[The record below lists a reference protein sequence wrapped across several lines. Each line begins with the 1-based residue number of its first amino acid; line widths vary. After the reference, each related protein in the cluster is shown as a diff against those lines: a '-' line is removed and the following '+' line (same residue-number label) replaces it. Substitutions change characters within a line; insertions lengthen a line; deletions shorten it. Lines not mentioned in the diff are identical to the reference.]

1 MKNIMLVVVLFFC
14 LIVDGV
20 ILYMYTKDARPSDTP
35 LPHVVI
41 PPGGSTII
49 PPDATPPN
57 NPVPPAPIVRM
68 PEFIEVPLVN
78 NRIKED
84 SLYADIINHSRNPV
98 LDHNRATNAHETTHM
113 INNDIRNA
121 ATRQLG
127 KKMNGFYVRQ
137 GKGVVVEEPKCKKND
152 IKEFLP
158 QSLQSYR
165 YKTYIAGQQAWNDQP
180 LYIMDEAIAY
190 WNDAMTNCEDV
201 QKGRYKGGMVDGVS
215 GCVDFSIY
223 SIALAMAIEKRDPG
237 YWQSNTQYRN
247 FLIWYLKG
255 AEETYKI
262 GAQMKEF
269 NGFAEQKRLL
279 STLRTGAN
287 AASMRDFIT
296 KNLEGVWLKE

>member
-1 MKNIMLVVVLFFC
+1 MLVVVLFFC

-20 ILYMYTKDARPSDTP
+20 ILYMYTEDTNP
-35 LPHVVI
+35 INTPPPHVVV
-41 PPGGSTII
+41 PPGGSNPI
-49 PPDATPPN
+49 PPDISPPST
-57 NPVPPAPIVRM
+57 PVPPAPIAKM
-68 PEFIEVPLVN
+68 PEFIEIPLVN

-98 LDHNRATNAHETTHM
+98 LDQDRATNAHETTHM
-113 INNDIRNA
+113 INNDIRNT

-137 GKGVVVEEPKCKKND
+137 GRGVVVEEPKCKKND

-190 WNDAMTNCEDV
+190 WNDAVTNCEDV

-223 SIALAMAIEKRDPG
+223 SIAMAMAIEKHDPT
-237 YWQSNTQYRN
+237 YWSSNTQYRN

-279 STLRTGAN
+279 STLRTGA
-287 AASMRDFIT
+287 AASSMREFIT
-296 KNLEGVWLKE
+296 KNLEGVWLKD